1 MARPEEP
8 LNRENLSLILGLY
21 QSIVEE
27 NPRAW
32 VKGKTRAPKARS
44 IWGAQTGRSSR
55 RGRGRITREVAGYKI
70 TIHCDLTME
79 NNKGVTLIRMSAPGW
94 SVNLRGVP
102 FVGGVGEI
110 EYRITRVGDS
120 FVTGMHFVS
129 ATCQG
134 LERFKHQMTLIS
146 MFADVTPLSPS
157 RWTQVGDAW

>member
-32 VKGKTRAPKARS
+32 VKGKTRAPKTRS
-44 IWGAQTGRSSR
+44 LWGPSTGRSSR
-55 RGRGRITREVAGYKI
+55 RGRGRITREVGGYKI
-70 TIHCDLTME
+70 TIHCDLSME
-79 NNKGVTLIRMSAPGW
+79 NNRAVTLIRMSAPGW

-120 FVTGMHFVS
+120 FVTGMHFIK

-146 MFADVTPLSPS
+146 LFGDVTPLSPS
-157 RWTQVGDAW
+157 RWSHVGDAW

>member
-44 IWGAQTGRSSR
+44 IWGAQSGRSNR
-55 RGRGRITREVAGYKI
+55 RGRGRITSEVAGYRI
-70 TIHCDLTME
+70 TIHCDLAME
-79 NNKGVTLIRMSAPGW
+79 SNRAVTLIRLSAPGW
-94 SVNLRGVP
+94 SVNLRGVT
-102 FVGGVGEI
+102 FVGAVGEV
-110 EYRITRVGDS
+110 EYRVTRVGEAG
-120 FVTGMHFVS
+120 VTGMHFAS

-134 LERFKHQMTLIS
+134 LDRFKHQMTLIT
-146 MFADVTPLSPS
+146 MFADIKPLAPS
-157 RWTQVGDAW
+157 RWVETGEAW